1 MSESVLMCNQ
11 ADNLQSKSTLEENK
25 VAMEKSQYTVKKIN
39 KTEHD
44 NFAQEDILGIHHVT
58 AIASDPQK
66 NIDFYTQVLG
76 LRLVKLTINFDDPTT
91 YHLYFGDEIGR
102 PGTIL
107 TFFPWP
113 NAPKGNRG
121 TGQVIA
127 TSFLIPKSSVG
138 YWLDRLKSQK
148 VPGQGPTKRF
158 GDTEEVLT
166 LYDPD
171 GLELE
176 LVANRSAEDRT
187 LHVWKEGP
195 ISIEHAIRGFYS
207 VTLLEVGY
215 EHTAHVLTNELG
227 FKLVG
232 QDGSRFRFQI
242 SEAKEDD
249 ADGRN
254 KNTKGEHH
262 GSNIV
267 DILCL
272 PNAQY
277 GMIGVG
283 TVHHVAW
290 RTPSDEQQKM
300 LRAKIFKAGL
310 NATPVIDRTYF
321 HSVYFREPG
330 GVLFEIATNPPGFAT
345 DEKVEELGTH
355 LMLPPWL
362 ESVRKDLERVLQPV
376 HLPHKK
382 EKGQEQVLS
391 KKNNND
397 LIIRGIKAKNVQE

>member
-1 MSESVLMCNQ
+1 
-11 ADNLQSKSTLEENK
+11 LEENK
-25 VAMEKSQYTVKKIN
+25 VAMEKSQYAVKKIN
-39 KTEHD
+39 STQHD
-44 NFAQEDILGIHHVT
+44 NFTQEDILGIHHVT

-66 NIDFYTQVLG
+66 NIDFYTQILG
-76 LRLVKLTINFDDPTT
+76 LRLVKLTVNFDDPTT

-113 NAPKGNRG
+113 NAPKGHRG

-127 TSFLIPKSSVG
+127 TSFLIPEHSTD

-148 VPGQGPTKRF
+148 VPVQGPTKRF
-158 GDTEEVLT
+158 NDTEEVLT
-166 LYDPD
+166 IYDPD

-176 LVANRSAEDRT
+176 LVANRSAEERR

-195 ISIEHAIRGFYS
+195 VPIEHAIRGFYS
-207 VTLLEVGY
+207 VTLLEARY
-215 EHTAHVLTNELG
+215 EHTAHVLNNELG
-227 FKLVG
+227 FKLIG

-242 SEAKEDD
+242 SEAKEND
-249 ADGRN
+249 ADVRS
-254 KNTKGEHH
+254 KNIKEEHH

-267 DILCL
+267 DILCM

-290 RTPSDEQQKM
+290 RTPSDEQQKV
-300 LRAKIFKAGL
+300 LRAKIIKAGL

-355 LMLPPWL
+355 LVLPPWL
-362 ESVRKDLERVLQPV
+362 ESVRKDLERALPPV

-391 KKNNND
+391 EKQQRFDDKGD
-397 LIIRGIKAKNVQE
+397 QS